1 MMITKQFPKAVLW
14 LSFVNLGFGLLLFGF
29 EFFSQNID
37 LLLTLVFIIALIA
50 LFFVSLIFLA
60 NYFTKIHWKSL
71 IPLFTLG
78 LISILAILLFN
89 PIRILRR
96 NVEFIYKRNGFE
108 QVIRMIENGN
118 LQPATY
124 YDESGSGSVILPP
137 EFSSLSN
144 LGEISVDKS
153 NNRTCVYFRT
163 DFSIIFGENSSYV
176 YCSNNAPPD
185 IDIRLKIQQ
194 INANWYFVYYL

>member
-1 MMITKQFPKAVLW
+1 MTIKRLPKAILR
-14 LSFVNLGFGLLLFGF
+14 LSLVNLGFGFLLFGF
-29 EFFSQNID
+29 EFIPQNLP
-37 LLLTLVFIIALIA
+37 LLLIPIFLIA
-50 LFFVSLIFLA
+50 LLALFLVSLIFLV
-60 NYFTKIHWKSL
+60 NYFAKTHWKSL

-96 NVEFIYKRNGFE
+96 NIEFIYKRDRFE

-118 LQPATY
+118 LHPVKY

-137 EFSSLSN
+137 EFQSLSN

-153 NNRTCVYFRT
+153 NNRTCVFFRT
-163 DFSIIFGENSSYV
+163 DFSIIFGNYSSYV
-176 YCSNNAPPD
+176 YCSNTSPPD
-185 IDIRLKIQQ
+185 IDIRSKIQQ
-194 INANWYFVYYL
+194 INTNWYFVYYL